1 MNNMTNMNNVN
12 NNQRGFSWMW
22 ASAFVLSGLC
32 LFQLSRLAGWTNS
45 SAVDAANMVLAAEPL
60 FGDPAHGR
68 GGMVTSA
75 GGYTVMTAN
84 VDSEDVLL
92 VLDSRSEQLLVYRV
106 ENLQAVQL
114 RDRQSLPG
122 LFTAARARNQGR
134 GNP

>member
-1 MNNMTNMNNVN
+1 MKTQQN
-12 NNQRGFSWMW
+12 GFSWMW

-32 LFQLSRLAGWTNS
+32 LLQLSRLAGWTNS
-45 SAVDAANMVLAAEPL
+45 SAVDAANLVLAAEPL

-75 GGYTVMTAN
+75 GGYTTMTAN

-106 ENLQAVQL
+106 QNLQSVEL

-122 LFTAARARNQGR
+122 LFTTARARNQGR
-134 GNP
+134 GTP